1 VSLSY
6 SDSLEDSLSRPG
18 DIELRCTLTKISTN
32 TLAYFAKEKEIF
44 YRGHLADEAFRAV
57 GVLFALLFRETTL
70 LESML

>member
-1 VSLSY
+1 VCH
-6 SDSLEDSLSRPG
+6 
-18 DIELRCTLTKISTN
+18 IEVHHHVLHSGKATTQIQDYIEKNSTN
-32 TLAYFAKEKEIF
+32 TLAYFSKEKEIF